1 MLAWLA
7 ALGDAGGARF
17 TCDAGNLRYV
27 KGMMIPETIN
37 GERFAEF
44 TLPDGCLLCGG
55 EVTIRATPAGANS
68 YCPKC
73 HWLSRPRMKVKG
85 NGLELTYA
93 ATANA

>member
-1 MLAWLA
+1 VA
-7 ALGDAGGARF
+7 
-17 TCDAGNLRYV
+17 
-27 KGMMIPETIN
+27 
-37 GERFAEF
+37 
-44 TLPDGCLLCGG
+44 
-55 EVTIRATPAGANS
+55 IRATPAGASS